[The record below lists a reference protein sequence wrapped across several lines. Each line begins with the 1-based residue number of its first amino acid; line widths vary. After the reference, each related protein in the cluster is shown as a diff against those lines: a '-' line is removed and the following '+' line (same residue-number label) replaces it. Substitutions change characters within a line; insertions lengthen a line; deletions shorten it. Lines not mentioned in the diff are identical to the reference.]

1 MFSSTNTSTSAAPN
15 SHTINEDEQYEKL
28 LSSIRQRFELVT
40 KGVTTLFTT
49 NATGLWDAFIA
60 GLPADRRKHYTCNAC
75 RRFVERFGG
84 LVMIADDGYTVQPL
98 WCSDCVPP
106 FFAASVA
113 AMERIVS
120 HAKVT
125 GVFVTDEKTWGMPS
139 NKCTSVRKFDKEEG
153 WITVETHDPI
163 IWHHMAVVPPSAL
176 VFKSTALKTAN
187 QRAAEL
193 LQDYGTLCRGL
204 GEFNIDVVRQAH
216 ALLASGN
223 LSRAEKCVATA
234 KWLLDLHERRAA
246 LRGPRVENITWL
258 ATATAPVGFCHV
270 KSSVIG
276 SLLEDIAAGM
286 AFDDIKRRWDAKMDP
301 TQYMRPTAAPSAGN
315 VAQAEKVVAALR
327 SAGALERRFAKLED
341 IQTIWKWTAPTTAK
355 KPNSGVFGHIKTR
368 EDIEQP
374 KPNVAQPAVT
384 MTWEKFQRTV
394 LPNAVNIEMLVPHTN
409 ASYSALTTAVHAD
422 APPILQWDREDKRNP
437 VGWYVYS
444 SGSPAHQWNL
454 RAGRYC
460 KVTAVSLQPNM
471 WDPERTYD
479 HQGKSVFFILNGAK
493 DTNYTSG
500 AAFFPETLRNEYHP
514 IRATMEAHARLA
526 VLAGKDE
533 ATACGVKLE
542 MGGKQ
547 WGYTFRVTDG
557 AGVQTSY
564 TLDRWD

>member
-1 MFSSTNTSTSAAPN
+1 MFSSTSTAPS
-15 SHTINEDEQYEKL
+15 SHTINEDEQYESFL
-28 LSSIRQRFELVT
+28 VAIRRRFDAVT
-40 KGVTTLFTT
+40 KNETTLFTT
-49 NATGLWDAFIA
+49 DVTGLWEAFIA
-60 GLPADRRKHYTCNAC
+60 ALPAERRQHYTCNAC

-84 LVMIADDGYTVQPL
+84 LVVITEDGYTVQPL
-98 WCSDCVPP
+98 WCSDCVPS

-125 GVFVTDEKTWGMPS
+125 GVFVTDEMTWGMPS
-139 NKCTSVRKFDKEEG
+139 NKSIVAPFE
-153 WITVETHDPI
+153 
-163 IWHHMAVVPPSAL
+163 WHHMAVAPPPAL
-176 VFKSTALKTAN
+176 VFKTSALKTAG

-193 LQDYGTLCRGL
+193 LQDYQSLCRGL

-216 ALLASGN
+216 SLLTSGN

-246 LRGPRVENITWL
+246 ARGQRIANVAWL
-258 ATATAPVGFCHV
+258 AAATAPIGFCHV
-270 KSSVIG
+270 KSNVIG
-276 SLLEDIAAGM
+276 SLLEDIAAGLR
-286 AFDDIKRRWDAKMDP
+286 FDAIKQRWNAKMDP
-301 TQYMRPTAAPSAGN
+301 LQYMRPTAAPSAGN

-327 SAGALERRFAKLED
+327 SAGALSRRFAKLED
-341 IQTIWKWTAPTTAK
+341 LQTIWKWTAPTTAK
-355 KPNSGVFGHIKTR
+355 KPNNGVFEHIKTR
-368 EDIEQP
+368 EDVEQP

-394 LPNAVNIEMLVPHTN
+394 LPNAVSIEMLVPHTN
-409 ASYSALTTAVHAD
+409 ASYSAMTTAVNAD
-422 APPILQWDREDKRNP
+422 APPILQWDRDDKRNP
-437 VGWYVYS
+437 VAWYIYS
-444 SGSPAHQWNL
+444 NGSPPSQWNL
-454 RAGRYC
+454 RAGMYC
-460 KVTAVSLQPNM
+460 KVNAIALQPSM
-471 WDPERTYD
+471 WDVERTYD
-479 HQGKSVFFILNGAK
+479 NQGKSVFFILNGVK
-493 DTNYTSG
+493 DTSYRCG
-500 AAFFPETLRNEYHP
+500 AAFFPETLRSEYHP
-514 IRATMEAHARLA
+514 IRATMEAYARNA